1 MHSILHS
8 MDQAFKDKSENE
20 KWMMILMIVAVIGY
34 ASYSIFLPY
43 AEDKFKK
50 STKEKKSLQKSILEK
65 KQYIS
70 SITIAG
76 SRDFYIKKF
85 DKDILRLEKNIIKAN
100 EDINFLSAKLEELS
114 PLLFNK
120 ESWSTFLNSITAQ
133 AMKQEVNIEYIDNRY
148 IDSNGSFGHI
158 LEISVGCEGEYKNI
172 AKFINRLE
180 KNVLVTDIYGSDI
193 YLDNNST
200 TTLADIK
207 ISVWGINH

>member
-1 MHSILHS
+1 
-8 MDQAFKDKSENE
+8 MDKAFKDKSDNE

-34 ASYSIFLPY
+34 ASYSLFLPF
-43 AEDKFKK
+43 AENKLKK
-50 STKEKKSLQKSILEK
+50 STKEKKTLQKSIIEN
-65 KQYIS
+65 KQYIN
-70 SITIAG
+70 SITVG
-76 SRDFYIKKF
+76 GNRDFYVKKF
-85 DKDILRLEKNIIKAN
+85 DKDILNLEKGIIKAN

-120 ESWSTFLNSITAQ
+120 ESWSTFLNSITKQ
-133 AMKQEVNIEYIDNRY
+133 AMKQNVKIEYIDNHY

-172 AKFINRLE
+172 AKFINQLE

-193 YLDNNST
+193 YLDNNASP
-200 TTLADIK
+200 TLADIK